1 MPRQRCYNP
10 VIIRNRYALEGMR
23 VYLKLN
29 GIEIECT
36 GQEKWI
42 DLLERL
48 PDGGTGALGIALR
61 GRTASLNDPVEE
73 YAFART
79 LTYADEEGRRIYE
92 RSLQFVFLT
101 AANRLYPGKRVRIR
115 HSLAQGLYIDLPN
128 VAVTGAIVAD
138 LKAEM
143 RRIVAAD
150 MPIARISVSTEDA
163 RDYFTRTGQTDRLR
177 ILGYRRFSHFTL
189 YRIDGL
195 EDYFYGEMVPA
206 TGCLGVFDLR
216 AYGEGI
222 LLQLPDVNDPKK
234 PARFVDLPHLLH
246 TYDEAAQWHAILNC
260 ENAADLNDMVV
271 SRRLREFIRV
281 NEALQERRIQQIADQ
296 FVASGALL
304 LLIAGPSSSGKTTFS
319 HRMSIAL
326 RVHGLRPVKVSLDDY
341 YLDRDAI
348 PREPDGSLDLERIE
362 TLDLDLL
369 CDHLPRLVRG
379 ETVNVP
385 EFDFRSGKRKAVTH
399 PFSVEPGQPIIIEGI
414 HALNDRLT
422 ATIPPELKFKVYISA
437 LTMLNLDDHNRI
449 RTTDARLLRR
459 IVRDNL
465 FRGTPPEDTMAM
477 WASVRRGEEKYIF
490 PFQEK
495 ADAMF
500 NSALTYELAI
510 MKKYA
515 YPQLLAVTEESPYYT
530 MARRLVKFLN
540 YIQTADVEDEI
551 PVNSILR
558 EFIGG
563 CCFYKDED

>member
-1 MPRQRCYNP
+1 MGLLKW
-10 VIIRNRYALEGMR
+10 VIIRTGGMD

-29 GIEIECT
+29 GIEMRCT
-36 GQEKWI
+36 GEEKWG
-42 DLLERL
+42 DLLARL
-48 PDGGTGALGIALR
+48 PDGGAGALGVLVG
-61 GRTASLNDPVEE
+61 GRTKSLNDAVEE
-73 YAFART
+73 YAFAHT
-79 LTYADEEGRRIYE
+79 LTYADEEGKRIYE
-92 RSLQFVFLT
+92 RSLQFIFLT
-101 AANRLYPGKRVRIR
+101 AAHRLYPGERVRIR
-115 HSLAQGLYIDLPN
+115 HSFAQGLYIDLPG
-128 VAVTGAIVAD
+128 VAVNAAIVEA
-138 LKAEM
+138 LSAEM
-143 RRIVAAD
+143 RAIVAAD
-150 MPIARISVSTEDA
+150 MPIERLSVSTEDA
-163 RDYFTRTGQTDRLR
+163 QEYFARTGQTDRLR
-177 ILGYRRFSHFTL
+177 ILSYRRFSHFTL

-195 EDYFYGEMVPA
+195 EDYFYGEMAPR
-206 TGCLGVFDLR
+206 TSLIDVFGLR

-222 LLQLPDVNDPKK
+222 LLQMPDVNNPAR

-246 TYDEAAQWHAILNC
+246 TYSEAAQWHAILNC

-271 SRRLREFIRV
+271 NRKLREFIRV
-281 NEALQERRIQQIADQ
+281 NEALQERKIEQIADQ
-296 FVASGALL
+296 FIASGARL

-319 HRMSIAL
+319 HRLSIAL
-326 RVHGLRPVKVSLDDY
+326 RTQGLRPVKVSLDDY
-341 YLDRDAI
+341 YLDRDSI
-348 PREPDGSLDLERIE
+348 PREPDGTIDLERIE

-369 CDHLPRLVRG
+369 CDHLPRLLRG
-379 ETVNVP
+379 EAVEIP
-385 EFDFRSGKRKAVTH
+385 EFDFKSGKRLPETH
-399 PFSVEPGQPIIIEGI
+399 TFRVEPGQPIIIEGI
-414 HALNDRLT
+414 HGLNPRLT
-422 ATIPPELKFKVYISA
+422 ASVPAGMKFKVYISP

-465 FRGTPPEDTMAM
+465 FRGTKPEETMAM

-490 PFQEK
+490 PFQEQ

-500 NSALTYELAI
+500 NSALTYELCI

-515 YPQLLAVTEESPYYT
+515 YPQLLAIIPESPYYT

>member
-1 MPRQRCYNP
+1 M
-10 VIIRNRYALEGMR
+10 
-23 VYLKLN
+23 YLKLN
-29 GIEIECT
+29 GVEIKCG

-48 PDGGTGALGIALR
+48 PDGGAGALGIALR
-61 GRTASLNDPVEE
+61 GRTASLNDQVEE
-73 YAFART
+73 YALARV

-101 AANRLYPGKRVRIR
+101 AAHRLYPGKRVRIR
-115 HSLAQGLYIDLPN
+115 HSLGQGLYIDLPSL
-128 VAVTGAIVAD
+128 AVTGEIVAA
-138 LKAEM
+138 LKADMEA
-143 RRIVAAD
+143 IVAAD
-150 MPIARISVSTEDA
+150 LPIQRFSVSTEDA

-177 ILGYRRFSHFTL
+177 ILGYRRFNHFTL

-195 EDYFYGEMVPA
+195 EDYFYGEMAPS
-206 TGCLGVFDLR
+206 TGCVRVFDLKP
-216 AYGEGI
+216 YGEGI
-222 LLQLPDVNDPKK
+222 ILQMPDVDNPEK

-246 TYDEAAQWHAILNC
+246 TYDEAARWHAILNC

-271 SRRLREFIRV
+271 NRRLREFIRV
-281 NEALQERRIQQIADQ
+281 NEALQERKIQQIADQ
-296 FVASGALL
+296 FVSSGALL

-319 HRMSIAL
+319 HRLSIAL

-385 EFDFRSGKRKAVTH
+385 EFDFRSGKRMEQTH

-414 HALNDRLT
+414 HGLNDRLT
-422 ATIPPELKFKVYISA
+422 ATIPAHLKFKVYISP

-495 ADAMF
+495 ADVMF

-515 YPQLLAVTEESPYYT
+515 YPQLLSVTEESPWYT

>member
-1 MPRQRCYNP
+1 M
-10 VIIRNRYALEGMR
+10 
-23 VYLKLN
+23 YLKLN
-29 GIEIECT
+29 GVEIECT
-36 GQEKWI
+36 GQERWI
-42 DLLERL
+42 DLLDRL
-48 PDGGTGALGIALR
+48 PDAGAGALGVLVR
-61 GRTASLNDPVEE
+61 GRTQSLNDGVEE

-101 AANRLYPGKRVRIR
+101 AAHRLYPGKRVRIR
-115 HSLAQGLYIDLPN
+115 HSFAQGLYIDLPN
-128 VAVTGAIVAD
+128 VAVTGAIVAA

-143 RRIVAAD
+143 GRIVAAD
-150 MPIARISVSTEDA
+150 MPIQRFSVSTEDA

-195 EDYFYGEMVPA
+195 EDYFYGEMAPS
-206 TGCLGVFDLR
+206 TGCVEVFDLR
-216 AYGEGI
+216 TCGEGI
-222 LLQLPDVNDPKK
+222 LLQMPDVNNPKK
-234 PARFVDLPHLLH
+234 PARPAKLPHLLH

-260 ENAADLNDMVV
+260 ENAADLNDLVV
-271 SRRLREFIRV
+271 NRRLREFIRV

-326 RVHGLRPVKVSLDDY
+326 RVQGLRPVKVSLDDY
-341 YLDRDAI
+341 YLDRDSI
-348 PREPDGSLDLERIE
+348 PREPDGSLDLERID

-379 ETVNVP
+379 ETVDVP
-385 EFDFRSGKRKAVTH
+385 EFDFKAGKRRAQTH

-414 HALNDRLT
+414 HGLNDQLT
-422 ATIPPELKFKVYISA
+422 ATIPAHLKFKVYISP

-465 FRGTPPEDTMAM
+465 FRGTPPEETMAM

-490 PFQEK
+490 PFQEQ

-515 YPQLLAVTEESPYYT
+515 YPQLLSITEDSPCYT

-540 YIQTADVEDEI
+540 YIQSADVEDEI

>member
-1 MPRQRCYNP
+1 M
-10 VIIRNRYALEGMR
+10 
-23 VYLKLN
+23 YLKLN
-29 GIEIECT
+29 GVEMSCT
-36 GQEKWI
+36 GEERWG
-42 DLLERL
+42 DLLARL
-48 PDGGTGALGIALR
+48 PDGGAGALGVLVG
-61 GRTASLNDPVEE
+61 GRTASLNDRVEE
-73 YAFART
+73 YAFARL
-79 LTYADEEGRRIYE
+79 LTYADEEGQRIYE

-101 AANRLYPGKRVRIR
+101 AANRLYPGERVRIR
-115 HSLAQGLYIDLPN
+115 HSFVQGLYIDLPN
-128 VAVTGAIVAD
+128 VAVSEALVAR
-138 LKAEM
+138 LAAEM
-143 RRIVAAD
+143 RAIVQAD
-150 MPIARISVSTEDA
+150 MPIERLSVSTEHA
-163 RDYFTRTGQTDRLR
+163 QDYFARTGQTDRLR

-195 EDYFYGEMVPA
+195 EDYFYGEMVPN
-206 TGCLGVFDLR
+206 TGLVSVFDLR

-222 LLQLPDVNDPKK
+222 LLQMPDAQDPTR
-234 PARFVDLPHLLH
+234 PARFVDLPHLIH
-246 TYDEAAQWHAILNC
+246 TYNEAAEWHAILNC

-271 SRRLREFIRV
+271 NRKLREFIRV
-281 NEALQERRIQQIADQ
+281 NEALQERKIEQIADR
-296 FVASGALL
+296 FIESGALL

-319 HRMSIAL
+319 HRLSIAL

-341 YLDRDAI
+341 YLDRDSI
-348 PREPDGSLDLERIE
+348 PKEPDGSIDLERIE
-362 TLDLDLL
+362 TLDIDLL
-369 CDHLPRLVRG
+369 CDHLLRLLRG

-385 EFDFRSGKRKAVTH
+385 EFDFKSGKRTERTH
-399 PFSVEPGQPIIIEGI
+399 AFRVEPAQPIIIEGI
-414 HALNDRLT
+414 HGLNNRLT
-422 ATIPPELKFKVYISA
+422 ARIPDSLKFKVYISP

-465 FRGTPPEDTMAM
+465 FRGTKPEDTMAM

-495 ADAMF
+495 ADVMF

-515 YPQLLAVTEESPYYT
+515 YPQLLAITPESPYYT

>member
-1 MPRQRCYNP
+1 M
-10 VIIRNRYALEGMR
+10 A

-29 GIEIECT
+29 GIEMSCT
-36 GQEKWI
+36 GEECWS

-48 PDGGTGALGIALR
+48 PEGGADALGVSVQ
-61 GRTASLNDPVEE
+61 GRTESLNARVEE

-92 RSLQFVFLT
+92 RSLQFIFLT
-101 AANRLYPGKRVRIR
+101 AVHRLYPGERVRIR
-115 HSLAQGLYIDLPN
+115 HSFAQGLYIDLPGME
-128 VAVTGAIVAD
+128 VTKALVSKVKAQMRAIVDAD
-138 LKAEM
+138 L
-143 RRIVAAD
+143 
-150 MPIARISVSTEDA
+150 PIERLSVSTEDA
-163 RDYFTRTGQTDRLR
+163 QDYFARTGQTDRLR
-177 ILGYRRFSHFTL
+177 ILGYRKFKHFTL

-195 EDYFYGEMVPA
+195 EDYFYGEMAPR
-206 TGCLGVFDLR
+206 TGLIGVFDLR

-222 LLQLPDVNDPKK
+222 LLQMPDGDNPEK

-246 TYDEAAQWHAILNC
+246 TYSEAAQWHAILNC
-260 ENAADLNDMVV
+260 ENAADLNDMIVN
-271 SRRLREFIRV
+271 RRLREFIRV
-281 NEALQERRIQQIADQ
+281 NEALQERKIEQIADQ
-296 FVASGALL
+296 FIASGARL

-326 RVHGLRPVKVSLDDY
+326 RVHGLRPVKISLDDY
-341 YLDRDAI
+341 YLDRDKI
-348 PREPDGSLDLERIE
+348 PLEPDGTIDLERIE
-362 TLDLDLL
+362 TLDIELL
-369 CDHLPRLVRG
+369 CDHLARLLAG
-379 ETVNVP
+379 ETVDVP
-385 EFDFRSGKRKAVTH
+385 EFDFKTGKRCETTH
-399 PFSVEPGQPIIIEGI
+399 AFSVEQGQPIIIEGI
-414 HALNDRLT
+414 HGLNDRLT
-422 ATIPPELKFKVYISA
+422 ASVPADMKFKVYISP

-465 FRGTPPEDTMAM
+465 FRGTAPEDTMAM

-500 NSALTYELAI
+500 NSALTYELPI

-515 YPQLLAVTEESPYYT
+515 YPQLLAVTPESPYYT
-530 MARRLVKFLN
+530 LARRLVKFLN

-563 CCFYKDED
+563 CCFYKAED

>member
-1 MPRQRCYNP
+1 M
-10 VIIRNRYALEGMR
+10 
-23 VYLKLN
+23 YLKLN
-29 GIEIECT
+29 GVEIKCT
-36 GQEKWI
+36 GQERWI
-42 DLLERL
+42 DLLDRL
-48 PDGGTGALGIALR
+48 PDAGAGALGVLVR
-61 GRTASLNDPVEE
+61 GRTQSLNDGVEE

-101 AANRLYPGKRVRIR
+101 AAHRLYPGKRVRIR
-115 HSLAQGLYIDLPN
+115 HSFAQGLYIDLPN
-128 VAVTGAIVAD
+128 VAVTGAIVAA

-143 RRIVAAD
+143 GRIVAAD
-150 MPIARISVSTEDA
+150 MPIQRFSVSTEDA

-195 EDYFYGEMVPA
+195 EDYFYGEMAPS
-206 TGCLGVFDLR
+206 TGCVEVFDLR
-216 AYGEGI
+216 TCGEGI
-222 LLQLPDVNDPKK
+222 LLQMPDVNNPKK
-234 PARFVDLPHLLH
+234 PARPAKLPHLLH

-260 ENAADLNDMVV
+260 ENAADLNDLVV
-271 SRRLREFIRV
+271 NRRLREFIRV

-326 RVHGLRPVKVSLDDY
+326 RVQGLRPVKVSLDDY
-341 YLDRDAI
+341 YLDRDSI
-348 PREPDGSLDLERIE
+348 PREPDGSLDLERID

-379 ETVNVP
+379 ETVDVP
-385 EFDFRSGKRKAVTH
+385 EFDFKAGKRRAQTH

-414 HALNDRLT
+414 HGLNDQLT
-422 ATIPPELKFKVYISA
+422 ATIPAHLKFKVYISP

-465 FRGTPPEDTMAM
+465 FRGTPPEETMAM

-490 PFQEK
+490 PFQEQ

-515 YPQLLAVTEESPYYT
+515 YPQLLSITEDSPCYT

-540 YIQTADVEDEI
+540 YIQSADVEDEI

>member
-1 MPRQRCYNP
+1 M
-10 VIIRNRYALEGMR
+10 
-23 VYLKLN
+23 YLKLN
-29 GIEIECT
+29 GVEMECT

-42 DLLERL
+42 ELLERL
-48 PDGGTGALGIALR
+48 PDGGVGALGVSVR
-61 GRTASLNDPVEE
+61 GRTESLNAPVEE
-73 YAFART
+73 YAFAKT

-92 RSLQFVFLT
+92 RSLQLVFLT
-101 AANRLYPGKRVRIR
+101 AAYRLYPGKRVRIR
-115 HSLAQGLYIDLPN
+115 HSFAQGLYIDLPD
-128 VAVTGAIVAD
+128 VAVTEVIVAD

-143 RRIVAAD
+143 QRIVAAD
-150 MPIARISVSTEDA
+150 MPIQRLCMSTDDA

-177 ILGYRRFSHFTL
+177 ILGYRRFNHFTL

-195 EDYFYGEMVPA
+195 EDYFYGEMAPS
-206 TGCLGVFDLR
+206 TGCLAVFNLM
-216 AYGEGI
+216 AYGGGI
-222 LLQLPDVNDPKK
+222 LLQMPDVKNPEK

-246 TYDEAAQWHAILNC
+246 TYDEAARWHAILNC

-271 SRRLREFIRV
+271 NRRLREFIRV
-281 NEALQERRIQQIADQ
+281 NEALQERKIQQIADQ
-296 FVASGALL
+296 FIASGALI
-304 LLIAGPSSSGKTTFS
+304 LLIAGPASSGKTTFA
-319 HRMSIAL
+319 HRLSIAL

-341 YLDRDAI
+341 YLDRDTL
-348 PREPDGSLDLERIE
+348 PREPDGSLDLERIDA
-362 TLDLDLL
+362 LDLDLL
-369 CDHLPRLVRG
+369 GDHLPRLVRG
-379 ETVNVP
+379 ETVRTP
-385 EFDFRSGKRKAVTH
+385 EFDFKTGKRRAESYL
-399 PFSVEPGQPIIIEGI
+399 FSAEQGQPIIIEGI
-414 HALNDRLT
+414 HGLNDRLT
-422 ATIPPELKFKVYISA
+422 ATIPAHLKFKVYISP

-490 PFQEK
+490 PFQEN

-515 YPQLLAVTEESPYYT
+515 YPRLLTITEDSPCYT

>member
-1 MPRQRCYNP
+1 M
-10 VIIRNRYALEGMR
+10 
-23 VYLKLN
+23 YLKLN
-29 GIEIECT
+29 GVEMECT

-42 DLLERL
+42 ELLERL
-48 PDGGTGALGIALR
+48 PDGGVGALGVSVR
-61 GRTASLNDPVEE
+61 GRTESLNAPVEE
-73 YAFART
+73 YAFAKT

-92 RSLQFVFLT
+92 RSLQLVFLT
-101 AANRLYPGKRVRIR
+101 AAYRLYPGKRVRIR
-115 HSLAQGLYIDLPN
+115 HSFAQGLYIDLPD
-128 VAVTGAIVAD
+128 VAVTEVIVAD

-143 RRIVAAD
+143 QRIVAAD
-150 MPIARISVSTEDA
+150 MPIQRLCMSTDDA

-177 ILGYRRFSHFTL
+177 ILGYRRFNHFTL

-195 EDYFYGEMVPA
+195 EDYFYGEMAPS
-206 TGCLGVFDLR
+206 TGCLAVFNLM
-216 AYGEGI
+216 AYGGGI
-222 LLQLPDVNDPKK
+222 LLQMPDVKNPEK

-246 TYDEAAQWHAILNC
+246 TYDEAARWHAILNC

-271 SRRLREFIRV
+271 NRRLREFIRV
-281 NEALQERRIQQIADQ
+281 NEALQERKIQQIADQ
-296 FVASGALL
+296 FIASGALI
-304 LLIAGPSSSGKTTFS
+304 LLIAGPSSSGKTTFA
-319 HRMSIAL
+319 HRLSIAL

-341 YLDRDAI
+341 YLDRDTL
-348 PREPDGSLDLERIE
+348 PREPDGSLDLERIDA
-362 TLDLDLL
+362 LDLDLL
-369 CDHLPRLVRG
+369 GDHLPRLVRG
-379 ETVNVP
+379 ETVRTP
-385 EFDFRSGKRKAVTH
+385 EFDFKTGKRRAESYPYAV
-399 PFSVEPGQPIIIEGI
+399 EQGQPIIIEGI
-414 HALNDRLT
+414 HGLNDRLT
-422 ATIPPELKFKVYISA
+422 ATIPAHLKFKVYISP

-490 PFQEK
+490 PFQEN
-495 ADAMF
+495 ADVMF

-515 YPQLLAVTEESPYYT
+515 YPRLLTITEDSPCYT

>member
-1 MPRQRCYNP
+1 M
-10 VIIRNRYALEGMR
+10 
-23 VYLKLN
+23 YLKLN
-29 GIEIECT
+29 GVEMECT

-42 DLLERL
+42 ELLERL
-48 PDGGTGALGIALR
+48 PDGGVGALGVSVR
-61 GRTASLNDPVEE
+61 GRTESLNAPVEE
-73 YAFART
+73 YAFAKT

-92 RSLQFVFLT
+92 RSLQLVFLT
-101 AANRLYPGKRVRIR
+101 AAYRLYPGKRVRIR
-115 HSLAQGLYIDLPN
+115 HSFAQGLYIDLPD
-128 VAVTGAIVAD
+128 VAVTEVIVAD

-143 RRIVAAD
+143 QRIVAAD
-150 MPIARISVSTEDA
+150 MPIQRLCMSTDDA

-177 ILGYRRFSHFTL
+177 ILGYRRFNHFTL

-195 EDYFYGEMVPA
+195 EDYFYGEMAPS
-206 TGCLGVFDLR
+206 TGCLAVFNLM
-216 AYGEGI
+216 AYGGGI
-222 LLQLPDVNDPKK
+222 LLQMPDVKNPEK

-246 TYDEAAQWHAILNC
+246 TYDEAARWHAILNC

-271 SRRLREFIRV
+271 NRRLREFIRV
-281 NEALQERRIQQIADQ
+281 NEALQERKIQQIADQ
-296 FVASGALL
+296 FIASGALI
-304 LLIAGPSSSGKTTFS
+304 LLIAGPSSSGKTTFA
-319 HRMSIAL
+319 HRLSIAL

-341 YLDRDAI
+341 YLDRDTL
-348 PREPDGSLDLERIE
+348 PREPDGSLDLERIDA
-362 TLDLDLL
+362 LDLDLL
-369 CDHLPRLVRG
+369 GDHLPRLVRG
-379 ETVNVP
+379 ETVRAP
-385 EFDFRSGKRKAVTH
+385 EFDFKTGKRRAESYPFAV
-399 PFSVEPGQPIIIEGI
+399 EQGQPIIIEGI
-414 HALNDRLT
+414 HGLNDRLT
-422 ATIPPELKFKVYISA
+422 ATIPAHLKFKVYISP

-490 PFQEK
+490 PFQEN
-495 ADAMF
+495 ADVMF

-515 YPQLLAVTEESPYYT
+515 YPRLLTITEDSPCYT